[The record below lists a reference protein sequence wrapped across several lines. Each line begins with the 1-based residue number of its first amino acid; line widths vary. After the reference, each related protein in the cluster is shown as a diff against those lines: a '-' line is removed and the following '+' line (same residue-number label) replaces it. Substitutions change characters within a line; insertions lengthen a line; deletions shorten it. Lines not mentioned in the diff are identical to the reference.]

1 MHWWTGWAP
10 SNLNQPIRI
19 TPHISYPIQLRQ
31 FGLFIHVFNSIR
43 PTNTNALRYLLLRA
57 VQTTTGRLTKI
68 LSKRTLAIEKSDEMQ
83 KKVNVLSA
91 FSAVKP
97 GEGNQEK
104 EGQGKEVKEERR
116 DQAEL

>member
-1 MHWWTGWAP
+1 
-10 SNLNQPIRI
+10 
-19 TPHISYPIQLRQ
+19 
-31 FGLFIHVFNSIR
+31 
-43 PTNTNALRYLLLRA
+43 
-57 VQTTTGRLTKI
+57 
-68 LSKRTLAIEKSDEMQ
+68 MQ